1 MSNVR
6 IQGNASGTGTITFQA
21 PNTNTDRTLNIPD
34 TTGTLLDSSNSTFF
48 NVDNWYLT
56 ANHTTN
62 DTITAWSR
70 PTTANFGR
78 IGTGMS
84 VSSGHFTF
92 PSTGIY
98 LIIAN
103 FNLTAT
109 GSSNDNVGV
118 LGQVTTDNFSTTDA
132 DRLYTFG
139 YDQSGW
145 AHMSTLYC
153 TFDCTDTSNDKIRFV
168 ATSITSPNYIRG
180 YGGNLYHTTV
190 SFIRLGDT

>member
-1 MSNVR
+1 MPLRVYGENNGRLNNLSLSD
-6 IQGNASGTGTITFQA
+6 ATGTILDNK
-21 PNTNTDRTLNIPD
+21 NT
-34 TTGTLLDSSNSTFF
+34 TFF
-48 NVDNWYLT
+48 GVDNWYLT

-62 DTITAWSR
+62 NTITAWSR
-70 PTTANFGR
+70 ITTINFGR

-84 VSSGHFTF
+84 VSSGHWTF

-109 GSSNDNVGV
+109 ASTNDNCAI
-118 LGQVTTDNFSTTDA
+118 LGEVTTDNFSTTDA
-132 DRLYTFG
+132 GRVYTFH

-145 AHMSTLYC
+145 AEMSTLYC

-168 ATSITSPNYIRG
+168 ATSLNSGNYVRG
-180 YGGNLYHTTV
+180 YDSNILRTSL